1 MKSRIVF
8 GFSLILLGF
17 PAVKPVTA
25 QTSDEALFKQWVNYK
40 DGEVSVAF
48 DQTPVDLALYAI
60 RERTGFQIDIP
71 APVSETKV
79 INLRLERSPM
89 EPAMRTVIS
98 NIGFRNF
105 ALMYDDSGKPARAVV
120 LGTSQP
126 AVTEPAAVDTE
137 TNETKKLTNNE
148 SEKIQRDLERWS
160 ELKQED
166 RGRIEDR
173 LKTIPE
179 SEDRE
184 KLLKEYARQ
193 LLGIKK

>member
-1 MKSRIVF
+1 MKSRIVV
-8 GFSLILLGF
+8 GLSILLLGF
-17 PAVKPVTA
+17 SAAQPVTA

-105 ALMYDDSGKPARAVV
+105 ALMYDDSGRPNRAVV
-120 LGTSQP
+120 LGTNQST
-126 AVTEPAAVDTE
+126 VTEPTDANAQASE
-137 TNETKKLTNNE
+137 SQKITNEE
-148 SEKIQRDLERWS
+148 REKIQQDLARWT
-160 ELKQED
+160 ELKQEE

-179 SEDRE
+179 SEVRE
-184 KLLKEYARQ
+184 NLLKEYARQ